1 MFSVTVITGTSMKC
15 WCTMPM
21 PSSIARDGDVTW
33 TGSPLTRISPSSGLY
48 SP

>member
-1 MFSVTVITGTSMKC
+1 MFSVTVMTGTSMKC

-21 PSSIARDGDVTW
+21 PSSIARDGESIST
-33 TGSPLTRISPSSGLY
+33 SRPSTRISPSSGWY

>member
-15 WCTMPM
+15 WWTMPM
-21 PSSIARDGDVTW
+21 PRSIARDGEVTSA
-33 TGSPLTRISPSSGLY
+33 GSPFTRISPSSGLY